1 VLVDLIGTLFTR
13 IDKKD
18 ISQGKYQMEDFEQF
32 MLTPG
37 NRSDETHDYFY
48 LFRPGYKEFLL
59 RLHSHNG
66 IRLAFYTSM
75 YKKNIQTVFDIL
87 LDSDLEPL
95 RANL

>member
-1 VLVDLIGTLFTR
+1 MLVDLIGTLFIR

-18 ISQGKYQMEDFEQF
+18 ISQDKYQIEDFMQF

-37 NRSDETHDYFY
+37 NRSEETYDYFY

-59 RLHSHNG
+59 RLHSHKG

-75 YKKNIQTVFDIL
+75 YKKNLPPIFDIL
-87 LDSDLEPL
+87 LDSDLETL
-95 RANL
+95 RADL